1 MPEYDFTL
9 KFKLQDSDIN
19 PETYIDKLYDSGCDD
34 AIIGTG
40 KKGYISFNFIREAS
54 SAYQAVSSAIENIK
68 NAIPQAVLI
77 NVAPDFVG
85 VTDIADILGCSRQNV
100 RKLILKDNLNSPVAV
115 YEGAQSIWHLADV
128 LTWLVENKAYSIDES
143 MIDLAMIAKNL
154 NLAKQYKMLNP
165 EIQENYQTLV
175 A

>member
-40 KKGYISFNFIREAS
+40 KKCYISLNFIREAS